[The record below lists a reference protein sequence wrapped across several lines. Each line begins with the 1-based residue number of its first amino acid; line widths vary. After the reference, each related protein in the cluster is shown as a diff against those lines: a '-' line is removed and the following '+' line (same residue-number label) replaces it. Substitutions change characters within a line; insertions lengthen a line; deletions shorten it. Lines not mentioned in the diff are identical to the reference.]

1 MFYDKYL
8 DFDDIEELYDNY
20 DVNVLNNIDKDN
32 FDKVYNLFKEYK
44 FDFIEDIIIKYFDI
58 FVLEYK
64 DVDNKLNRLVKALGD
79 NYIDIIGNDMSYLE
93 YIVRD

>member
-44 FDFIEDIIIKYFDI
+44 FDFIEDIIVKYFDI
-58 FVLEYK
+58 FILEYK
-64 DVDNKLNRLVKALGD
+64 NVDDRLNRLVKALGD

>member
-32 FDKVYNLFKEYK
+32 FDKIYSLFKSYK
-44 FDFIEDIIIKYFDI
+44 FDFIEDIILKYFDI
-58 FVLEYK
+58 FILEYK
-64 DVDNKLNRLVKALGD
+64 DVNDKLNRLVKALGD

>member
-32 FDKVYNLFKEYK
+32 FDKIYNLFKEYK

>member
-44 FDFIEDIIIKYFDI
+44 FDFIEDIILKYFDI